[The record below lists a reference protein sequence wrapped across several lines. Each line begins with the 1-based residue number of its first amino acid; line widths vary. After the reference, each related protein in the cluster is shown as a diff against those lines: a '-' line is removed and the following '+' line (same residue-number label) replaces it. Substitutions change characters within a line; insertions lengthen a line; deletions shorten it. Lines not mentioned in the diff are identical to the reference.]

1 MTFLKK
7 LSLANVLYCVAGLL
21 GLLGM
26 IFTIVTNSVQAND
39 LGSSAGLGLTISVL
53 AMLAGVAG
61 FVVSFKFAKT
71 FWMPVVLL
79 VALAG
84 FGFMFGFI
92 ILNRVELISSLF
104 TWDSHNSLGWTAF
117 STSIV
122 ALVFYALASIIITVG
137 MFLRQDK
144 KEQN

>member
-7 LSLANVLYCVAGLL
+7 LSLANILYCVAGLL

-61 FVVSFKFAKT
+61 FVVRFKFAET
-71 FWMPVVLL
+71 FGTPVVLL
-79 VALAG
+79 VVLAG

-92 ILNRVELISSLF
+92 ILNRVELISSWF

>member
-7 LSLANVLYCVAGLL
+7 LSLANILYCVAGLL

-53 AMLAGVAG
+53 AMLACVAG

>member
-1 MTFLKK
+1 
-7 LSLANVLYCVAGLL
+7 
-21 GLLGM
+21 
-26 IFTIVTNSVQAND
+26 
-39 LGSSAGLGLTISVL
+39 
-53 AMLAGVAG
+53 
-61 FVVSFKFAKT
+61 
-71 FWMPVVLL
+71 MPVVLL

>member
-7 LSLANVLYCVAGLL
+7 LSLANILYCVAGLL

-117 STSIV
+117 GTSIV

>member
-7 LSLANVLYCVAGLL
+7 LSLANILYCVAGLL

-53 AMLAGVAG
+53 AMLSGVAG